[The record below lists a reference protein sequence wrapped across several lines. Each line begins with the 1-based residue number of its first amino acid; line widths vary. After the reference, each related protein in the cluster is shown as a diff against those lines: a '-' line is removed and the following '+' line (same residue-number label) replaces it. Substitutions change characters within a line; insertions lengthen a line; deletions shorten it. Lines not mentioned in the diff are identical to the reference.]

1 MLILMLTRR
10 LQILIDDE
18 RFQRLES
25 EADRRNVPVAV
36 VVRDAIDAAYPTD
49 HSARQAA
56 AARILAAEPMP
67 VADPAG
73 LRTELDQLRGR
84 RG

>member
-1 MLILMLTRR
+1 MLICMLTHR
-10 LQILIDDE
+10 LQVLIDDE
-18 RFQRLES
+18 RLARLEA
-25 EADRRNVPVAV
+25 EADRRKVPVAV

-49 HSARQAA
+49 HSARQTA

-67 VADPAG
+67 VPAPSE
-73 LRTELDQLRGR
+73 LRTELDDLRGR